1 MATAADTPPVTPRL
15 RWPRTAAGRVEDWLL
30 AERAQVPLW
39 SPAAFGLGIVL
50 YFMLPWAAER
60 TAAVVVAFAVAGLGL
75 VVRGMA
81 GRMLVWAGVLVVLGF
96 GIAAYRSND
105 VESPVLRDRY
115 QGDVAGIVEA
125 IEVRTGRN
133 QVRFLLAPD
142 DPGLPRHVRL
152 SLKPSA
158 VPPGLAPGAQVRL
171 RAMLLP
177 PQGPSFPGGYDF
189 ARTLWFA
196 QIGATGYPLG
206 TAVVTRA
213 APPPAGVAAWL
224 DDARTRLTRRIERAV
239 PGDAGAISAAF
250 VTGDQGQISQ
260 EVNLAM
266 RWSGMAHLLSIS
278 GVHIAIVVGG
288 TMWLT
293 RALLCLSPWIAL
305 RWPVKAI
312 SAGAA
317 AMTGIA
323 YTILAGAQVPTVRS
337 CIGTVVVLFGVILG
351 REALSLRL
359 LAAGGFVI
367 LAVRPEALLG
377 PSFQLTFA
385 AVTGLVALFNSKFG
399 RWLMSPRQHASR
411 VSRTLQHLAGLF
423 VTGIIAEALL
433 SATALFHFNSTGA
446 YGVLANLIAIP
457 WTEFVIMPLLVVAL
471 ALDPLGVAHGTGIAA
486 PAGDAV
492 EGSRRSPGVRPGV
505 CRRGRR
511 RQRPPAPRLVPPA
524 LAQARSDRT
533 WDNRSG
539 GHLALPPPGRDCCR
553 VDRGSPVAAAA
564 AGLATARSATSADSR
579 SNHPDQRAC
588 LLGSLGPKG
597 RLAVAAQQPGQ
608 LALDPHPRRQ
618 VALRRVH
625 RVRRFELDH
634 ALGMLEILERGVAAV
649 DEGDDDVAVA
659 GAVAATD
666 QGIVAVEDAGIDHRV
681 ARHLECIM
689 VAGAEQRR
697 GHREQAIILER
708 GDRLA
713 GRDAAVE
720 GQFDDVVRRRRR
732 AAAEIGV
739 NDFTLRRGRGSLR
752 HLPLNDFGHPQDLE
766 RPRAVGQAANEGT
779 FLERIDQAMDARLG
793 LEGKRILHLLERWR
807 DAAFVKAHVDEGEQI
822 VLLARQHRTLQGTY
836 GERLGNTRY
845 GVKSDTGHQ
854 CSREQLGRVWLADD
868 EDIAAGQDVEHRAV
882 LPGERLGGAA
892 GQARA

>member
-105 VESPVLRDRY
+105 VASPVLRDRY

-196 QIGATGYPLG
+196 QIGATGYPLS

-317 AMTGIA
+317 AMTRIA

-399 RWLMSPRQHASR
+399 RWLISPRQHVSR
-411 VSRTLQHLAGLF
+411 VSRTLQHLAGLL

-471 ALDPLGVAHGTGIAA
+471 ALDPLGVAHPVYWLLGKSIAALIGLAETVAAWPGSVLRLGLMPVGAYALLVGGGLWLFIWQTRPRWLGVIPIAIGAVLALTARPPDLLVSADGHHVGVLLDAYDAEGPRLALLREHSGDFLRDVWGGVTASTADAAIADLPAGAAPSTLVSHGWARDRDRCACWRRCRRIASVARRSARRVPPRTSSSATAGSPTGAARAGSSSIGPHLGQPERWPSGFA
-486 PAGDAV
+486 PAG
-492 EGSRRSPGVRPGV
+492 SRLL
-505 CRRGRR
+505 
-511 RQRPPAPRLVPPA
+511 PR
-524 LAQARSDRT
+524 
-533 WDNRSG
+533 
-539 GHLALPPPGRDCCR
+539 
-553 VDRGSPVAAAA
+553 
-564 AGLATARSATSADSR
+564 
-579 SNHPDQRAC
+579 
-588 LLGSLGPKG
+588 
-597 RLAVAAQQPGQ
+597 
-608 LALDPHPRRQ
+608 
-618 VALRRVH
+618 
-625 RVRRFELDH
+625 
-634 ALGMLEILERGVAAV
+634 
-649 DEGDDDVAVA
+649 
-659 GAVAATD
+659 
-666 QGIVAVEDAGIDHRV
+666 
-681 ARHLECIM
+681 
-689 VAGAEQRR
+689 
-697 GHREQAIILER
+697 
-708 GDRLA
+708 
-713 GRDAAVE
+713 
-720 GQFDDVVRRRRR
+720 
-732 AAAEIGV
+732 
-739 NDFTLRRGRGSLR
+739 
-752 HLPLNDFGHPQDLE
+752 
-766 RPRAVGQAANEGT
+766 
-779 FLERIDQAMDARLG
+779 
-793 LEGKRILHLLERWR
+793 
-807 DAAFVKAHVDEGEQI
+807 
-822 VLLARQHRTLQGTY
+822 
-836 GERLGNTRY
+836 
-845 GVKSDTGHQ
+845 
-854 CSREQLGRVWLADD
+854 
-868 EDIAAGQDVEHRAV
+868 
-882 LPGERLGGAA
+882 
-892 GQARA
+892 